1 MCGRRNRTTQ
11 MALSREQKQKITED
25 LTQNFGHQKSMAF
38 VDFQGLKVKD
48 MAGLRKK
55 IKEVGGKL
63 QVAKK
68 TLIKLALEKAGF
80 KLEKELEGETRQNF
94 DVQSL
99 SGQVG
104 LIFAFE
110 DPISPLKTA
119 YQFSQTN
126 ENLKIL
132 AGIFEGKL
140 IEKDKVLALAQL
152 SSREE
157 LLARLVGSISSPISG
172 FVNVLQGN
180 IRGLVF
186 VLSAIKK

>member
-1 MCGRRNRTTQ
+1 
-11 MALSREQKQKITED
+11 MALTKQQKQKIVED
-25 LTQNFGHQKSMAF
+25 LTQDFTHQKSMAF

-48 MAGLRKK
+48 MADLRKR

-63 QVAKK
+63 LVAKK
-68 TLIKLALEKAGF
+68 TLIKIALEKAGF
-80 KLEKELEGETRQNF
+80 KPEKELEGETRQNF
-94 DVQSL
+94 DVQNL

-104 LIFAFE
+104 LVFAFE
-110 DPISPLKTA
+110 DPFSPLKAA
-119 YQFSQTN
+119 YQFSQGN

-132 AGIFEGKL
+132 AGIFEGKF
-140 IEKDKVLALAQL
+140 IGKDEVIALAQL
-152 SSREE
+152 PSREE

-180 IRGLVF
+180 LRNLVF